1 MCIYVCGTLVCLLVV
16 ICKFAYTD
24 FSDGENEVSV
34 SDSSL
39 LKPSGIDSQS
49 SETDLDGTLGEGK
62 GRTKKKKNRQ
72 HKKKQ
77 WAAILRDMNLRVI
90 SK

>member
-1 MCIYVCGTLVCLLVV
+1 MHVFGVLVCLLLV
-16 ICKFAYTD
+16 IFQFAYTD
-24 FSDGENEVSV
+24 FSDGGNEVIM

-39 LKPSGIDSQS
+39 LKSSRIDSQS
-49 SETDLDGTLGEGK
+49 SEADLDGTLGEEK
-62 GRTKKKKNRQ
+62 GGAKKKKNRQ

-77 WAAILRDMNLRVI
+77 WAAILRDMNLRVM

>member
-1 MCIYVCGTLVCLLVV
+1 M
-16 ICKFAYTD
+16 
-24 FSDGENEVSV
+24 

-39 LKPSGIDSQS
+39 LKSSRLDSQS
-49 SETDLDGTLGEGK
+49 SETDLDGTLGERK
-62 GRTKKKKNRQ
+62 GETKKKKNRQ

-77 WAAILRDMNLRVI
+77 WAAILRDMNLRVM